1 MTAPNRAIAV
11 AWSPIPGI
19 ERAGGASGPE
29 RTLSMSPVRAHHA
42 VASKP
47 VLFASGPLSP

>member
-1 MTAPNRAIAV
+1 MTAPNKAIAV

-19 ERAGGASGPE
+19 DRAGGASGPE

-47 VLFASGPLSP
+47 VLFASGPIWP